1 MEQIHRK
8 GKIQGN
14 ILLFALSTCVWC
26 KKTKQL
32 LDDMDIDYYYVDVDL
47 LEGEEKHQ
55 AEKEMYTW
63 NPRGTFPTIIIN
75 NEHTIV
81 GYSEKEIKE
90 KIRSK

>member
-1 MEQIHRK
+1 MELIHRK
-8 GKIQGN
+8 EKIQGN

-32 LDDMDIDYYYVDVDL
+32 LNDMDVDYYYIDVDL
-47 LEGEEKHQ
+47 LEGEEKQQ
-55 AEKEMYTW
+55 AEREMYTW
-63 NPRGTFPTIIIN
+63 NPQGTFPTIIIN

-90 KIRSK
+90 KIRSE